1 MAWLCPWRKG
11 LADEAAQAARVRF
24 ARTATAGVEA
34 VGRYLY
40 VAGDLMR
47 DDLAA
52 GVSLAAWMGGALA
65 RGTAALLDGGN
76 AYGAAAL
83 LRQVVEVEYLFW
95 TFAADPKHAARWLH
109 AWRSQLEGRF
119 RRATMRKRSEG
130 RFHTAEYQPHCDQGG
145 DPSPRGW
152 LLVGGRGW
160 WELGRWRQSE
170 VAVGCRSG

>member
-1 MAWLCPWRKG
+1 VDREHAGEAWRKG

-24 ARTATAGVEA
+24 ARAATAGVEA

-52 GVSLAAWMGGALA
+52 GVSLAARMGGALA

-83 LRQVVEVEYLFW
+83 LRQVVEVEYRFW
-95 TFAADPKHAARWLH
+95 TFAADPEDAARWLH
-109 AWRSQLEGRF
+109 ASRSQAGGPLLARHDAEALGGSRPHGRI
-119 RRATMRKRSEG
+119 
-130 RFHTAEYQPHCDQGG
+130 TAA
-145 DPSPRGW
+145 
-152 LLVGGRGW
+152 L
-160 WELGRWRQSE
+160 
-170 VAVGCRSG
+170 